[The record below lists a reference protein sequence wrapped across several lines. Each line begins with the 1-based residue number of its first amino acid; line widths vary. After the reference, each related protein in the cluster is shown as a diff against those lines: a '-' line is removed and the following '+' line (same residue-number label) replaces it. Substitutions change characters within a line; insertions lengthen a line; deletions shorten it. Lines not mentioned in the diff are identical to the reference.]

1 LREIFLPPS
10 GRCAVFTVMSKR
22 PIRLR
27 LLLAVALAAGA
38 GPVFATEKPESL
50 IPFNK
55 LDAAAQARVRQVVP
69 GHTFYRNVRLPKPTV
84 HARYDVFEYLINHLD
99 QCSVAAQLLKVV
111 KYRSERR
118 PDGSYFAD
126 DRKGAAGYLWP
137 LLDTPGERL
146 YFAQGVD
153 KRGERVS
160 GSAVILFRYREK
172 QPGVIECEL
181 HGFVKVD
188 SWMQRICAL
197 LFLPFIASTVD
208 KRFGEVVD
216 VPVQVSETATA
227 DPARVVKLLDTL
239 PPADAAM
246 LKEFRA
252 LLAPKEA
259 KP

>member
-1 LREIFLPPS
+1 
-10 GRCAVFTVMSKR
+10 MR
-22 PIRLR
+22 PISIR
-27 LLLAVALAAGA
+27 LLLAVALTAGA
-38 GPVFATEKPESL
+38 GLVLAAEKPESL
-50 IPFNK
+50 IPFDK
-55 LDAAAQARVRQVVP
+55 LDAATQARVRQVVP
-69 GHTFYRNVRLPKPTV
+69 GHTFYRKVRLPKPTV

-99 QCSVAAQLLKVV
+99 QCSVAAQLLKIVI
-111 KYRSERR
+111 YRSERR

-137 LLDTPGERL
+137 LLDTAGERL

-197 LFLPFIASTVD
+197 LFLPFITSTVD
-208 KRFGEVVD
+208 QRFGEVVN
-216 VPVQVSETATA
+216 VPVQVSETAPA
-227 DPARVVKLLDTL
+227 DPAKMLKLLDTL
-239 PPADAAM
+239 SPEDAAM
-246 LKEFRA
+246 MKEFRA
-252 LLAPKEA
+252 LVAKPEA

>member
-1 LREIFLPPS
+1 
-10 GRCAVFTVMSKR
+10 VSKR

-38 GPVFATEKPESL
+38 GPVFAAEKPESL

-55 LDAAAQARVRQVVP
+55 LDAAAQARVRHVVP

-99 QCSVAAQLLKVV
+99 QCSVAAQLLKIV
-111 KYRSERR
+111 KYRSELR

-137 LLDTPGERL
+137 LLDTSGERL

-188 SWMQRICAL
+188 SWMQQICAL

-227 DPARVVKLLDTL
+227 DSARVVKLLDSL
-239 PPADAAM
+239 PPEDVALM
-246 LKEFRA
+246 KEFRA
-252 LLAPKEA
+252 LLTPKEA

>member
-1 LREIFLPPS
+1 
-10 GRCAVFTVMSKR
+10 MR
-22 PIRLR
+22 PISIR
-27 LLLAVALAAGA
+27 LLLAVALTAGA
-38 GPVFATEKPESL
+38 GLVLAAEKPESL
-50 IPFNK
+50 IPFDK
-55 LDAAAQARVRQVVP
+55 LDAATQARVRQVVP
-69 GHTFYRNVRLPKPTV
+69 GHTFYRKVRLPKPTV

-99 QCSVAAQLLKVV
+99 QCSVAAQLLKIVI
-111 KYRSERR
+111 YRSERR

-137 LLDTPGERL
+137 LLDTAGERL

-197 LFLPFIASTVD
+197 LFLPFITSTVD
-208 KRFGEVVD
+208 QRFGEVVN

-227 DPARVVKLLDTL
+227 DPAKMLKLLDTL
-239 PPADAAM
+239 SPEDAAM
-246 LKEFRA
+246 MKEFRA
-252 LLAPKEA
+252 LVAKPEA

>member
-1 LREIFLPPS
+1 MLRFGRCGVLTGMLVRFICVRVFLPVALTI
-10 GRCAVFTVMSKR
+10 GAG
-22 PIRLR
+22 L
-27 LLLAVALAAGA
+27 ALAA
-38 GPVFATEKPESL
+38 EKPESL
-50 IPFNK
+50 VPFDK
-55 LDAAAQARVRQVVP
+55 LDTAAQARVRQVVP

-84 HARYDVFEYLINHLD
+84 HARYDVFEYLISHLD
-99 QCSVAAQLLKVV
+99 QCSVAAQALKIV

-172 QPGVIECEL
+172 QPGVVECEL

-188 SWMQRICAL
+188 SWMQRLCAL
-197 LFLPFIASTVD
+197 LFLPFITSTVD
-208 KRFGEVVD
+208 QRFGEVVD

-227 DPARVVKLLDTL
+227 DPAKVLKQLDTL
-239 PPADAAM
+239 SPEDAAM
-246 LKEFRA
+246 IKEFRA
-252 LLAPKEA
+252 LVAKPEA

>member
-1 LREIFLPPS
+1 I
-10 GRCAVFTVMSKR
+10 C
-22 PIRLR
+22 IR
-27 LLLAVALAAGA
+27 LLLAVALTAGA
-38 GPVFATEKPESL
+38 GLALAAEKPESL
-50 IPFNK
+50 IPFDK
-55 LDAAAQARVRQVVP
+55 LDAAMQARVRQVVP
-69 GHTFYRNVRLPKPTV
+69 GHTFYRKVILPKPTV
-84 HARYDVFEYLINHLD
+84 CARYDVFEYLINHLD
-99 QCSVAAQLLKVV
+99 QCSVAAQLLKIV

-172 QPGVIECEL
+172 QPGVVECEL

-197 LFLPFIASTVD
+197 LFLPFITSTVD
-208 KRFGEVVD
+208 QRFGEVVN
-216 VPVQVSETATA
+216 VPVQVSETATDDSA
-227 DPARVVKLLDTL
+227 KMLKLLDTL
-239 PPADAAM
+239 SPEDAAM
-246 LKEFRA
+246 MKEFRA
-252 LLAPKEA
+252 LVA
-259 KP
+259 KPEARP

>member
-1 LREIFLPPS
+1 
-10 GRCAVFTVMSKR
+10 MSKR

-27 LLLAVALAAGA
+27 LLLAVVLAAGA
-38 GPVFATEKPESL
+38 DLAPAAEKPELL
-50 IPFNK
+50 IPFDK
-55 LDAAAQARVRQVVP
+55 LNAAAQARVRQVVP

-84 HARYDVFEYLINHLD
+84 RARYDVFEYLINHLD
-99 QCSVAAQLLKVV
+99 QCSVAAQLLEIV

-137 LLDTPGERL
+137 LLDTLGERL

-172 QPGVIECEL
+172 QPGVVECEL

-197 LFLPFIASTVD
+197 LFLPFITSTVD
-208 KRFGEVVD
+208 QRFGEVVN
-216 VPVQVSETATA
+216 VPVQVSEIATA
-227 DPARVVKLLDTL
+227 DPAKMLKLLDTL
-239 PPADAAM
+239 PPKDVAM
-246 LKEFRA
+246 MKEFRA
-252 LLAPKEA
+252 LVASKEA

>member
-1 LREIFLPPS
+1 M
-10 GRCAVFTVMSKR
+10 AMR
-22 PIRLR
+22 PICVRLF
-27 LLLAVALAAGA
+27 LALALAAGA
-38 GPVFATEKPESL
+38 GPALAAGKPESL

-55 LDAAAQARVRQVVP
+55 LDPAAQARVRQVVP
-69 GHTFYRNVRLPKPTV
+69 GHTFYRNVRLPKPEV

-172 QPGVIECEL
+172 QPGVVECEL

-197 LFLPFIASTVD
+197 LFLPFITSTVD
-208 KRFGEVVD
+208 QRFGEVVN
-216 VPVQVSETATA
+216 VPVQVAETATA
-227 DPARVVKLLDTL
+227 DPARVLKLLDTL
-239 PPADAAM
+239 SPEDAAM

-252 LLAPKEA
+252 LLMPKET

>member
-1 LREIFLPPS
+1 
-10 GRCAVFTVMSKR
+10 MR
-22 PIRLR
+22 PISIR
-27 LLLAVALAAGA
+27 LLLAVALTAGA
-38 GPVFATEKPESL
+38 GLALAAEKPESL
-50 IPFNK
+50 IPFDK
-55 LDAAAQARVRQVVP
+55 LDAATQARVRQVVP

-99 QCSVAAQLLKVV
+99 QCSIVAQLLKVV
-111 KYRSERR
+111 VYRSERR

-137 LLDTPGERL
+137 LLDAPGERL

-172 QPGVIECEL
+172 QPDVIECEL

-197 LFLPFIASTVD
+197 LFLPFITSTVD
-208 KRFGEVVD
+208 KRFGEVVN
-216 VPVQVSETATA
+216 VPVQVRETATA
-227 DPARVVKLLDTL
+227 DPAKVLKLLDTL
-239 PPADAAM
+239 SAEDAAK

-252 LLAPKEA
+252 LLTQKET

>member
-1 LREIFLPPS
+1 MR
-10 GRCAVFTVMSKR
+10 KR
-22 PIRLR
+22 LNCLR
-27 LLLAVALAAGA
+27 LLLAVALTAGVDLALAA
-38 GPVFATEKPESL
+38 EKPESL
-50 IPFNK
+50 IPFDK
-55 LDAAAQARVRQVVP
+55 LDAASQARVRQVVP

-84 HARYDVFEYLINHLD
+84 HARYDIFEYLINHLD
-99 QCSVAAQLLKVV
+99 QCSVAAQLLTIV

-160 GSAVILFRYREK
+160 GCAVILFRYREK
-172 QPGVIECEL
+172 QPGLIECEL

-197 LFLPFIASTVD
+197 LFLPFITSTVD
-208 KRFGEVVD
+208 QRFGEVVN

-227 DPARVVKLLDTL
+227 DPAKMLKLLDTL
-239 PPADAAM
+239 PPEDAAM
-246 LKEFRA
+246 MKAFRA

>member
-1 LREIFLPPS
+1 MP
-10 GRCAVFTVMSKR
+10 MR
-22 PIRLR
+22 PISIR
-27 LLLAVALAAGA
+27 LLLAVALTAGA
-38 GPVFATEKPESL
+38 SLALAAEKPESL
-50 IPFNK
+50 IPFDK
-55 LDAAAQARVRQVVP
+55 LDAATQARVRQVVP

-99 QCSVAAQLLKVV
+99 QCSIVAQLLKIVV
-111 KYRSERR
+111 YRSERR

-126 DRKGAAGYLWP
+126 NRKGAAGYLWP
-137 LLDTPGERL
+137 LLDAPGERL

-172 QPGVIECEL
+172 QPDVIECEL

-197 LFLPFIASTVD
+197 LFLPFITSTVD

-216 VPVQVSETATA
+216 VPVQVGETATA
-227 DPARVVKLLDTL
+227 DPTKVLKLLDTL
-239 PPADAAM
+239 SPEDAAK

-252 LLAPKEA
+252 LLTQKET